1 MTDAVTSVN
10 INSTITYLIAL
21 AIILGARL
29 LSPIIAHIIIYIFH
43 KLFKVDT
50 KIVNS
55 GFYEPIKFMI
65 TVAGFGI
72 AIYYL
77 QLPKGV
83 INLYNKVFKSLLVL
97 AIAKALANCLKPD
110 STFFTKLESSTK
122 FNGNEALN
130 SFIGKIL
137 KALIYI
143 VAAFII
149 LKEDFDY
156 DLGGLAA
163 GLGIGSAVVALAFQ
177 DFVKSLIGGFT
188 ILTDKP
194 FEIGDYIEVGAFQGT
209 AIDITFR
216 STRLRATNNAVIS
229 LPNSVIVAEYV
240 KNWSRLENRR
250 LELRLRLSLNSSTET
265 IQRCIS
271 KLKTVLKA
279 NNNVIEDTVMVH
291 LDSIENDANI
301 IWIVA
306 YINTS
311 DYSEFCQMKEEINC
325 DILSVLERE
334 NIELVYPTQKVYTKT
349 L

>member
-1 MTDAVTSVN
+1 MSGAMTSLNV
-10 INSTITYLIAL
+10 NSTITYATAL

-29 LSPIIAHIIIYIFH
+29 ISPIITHIIIYIFH
-43 KLFKVDT
+43 KLFKVDN

-55 GFYEPIKFMI
+55 GFYEPIKFII
-65 TVAGFGI
+65 TVLGFGI

-83 INLYNKVFKSLLVL
+83 INLYNKVFRSLLVL
-97 AIAKALANCLKPD
+97 AIAKALANCLNPD

-130 SFIGKIL
+130 SFLGKIL
-137 KALIYI
+137 KIIIYI
-143 VAAFII
+143 VAAFVI
-149 LKEDFDY
+149 LKDFGY
-156 DLGGLAA
+156 DLGGLAT

-194 FEIGDYIEVGAFQGT
+194 FEIGDYIEVGVFQGT
-209 AIDITFR
+209 VIDITFR
-216 STRLRATNNAVIS
+216 STRIRATNNAIIS
-229 LPNSVIVAEYV
+229 LPNSVIVSEYV

-250 LELRLRLSLNSSTET
+250 LEMRLRLNLNSNTET

>member
-1 MTDAVTSVN
+1 MSGAMTSLNV
-10 INSTITYLIAL
+10 NSTITYATAL

-29 LSPIIAHIIIYIFH
+29 ISPIIAHIIIYIFH
-43 KLFKVDT
+43 KLFKVDN

-55 GFYEPIKFMI
+55 GFYEPIKFI
-65 TVAGFGI
+65 FTVLGFGV

-83 INLYNKVFKSLLVL
+83 INLYNKVFTSLLVL
-97 AIAKALANCLKPD
+97 ATAKALSNCLNPD

-130 SFIGKIL
+130 SFLGKIL

-143 VAAFII
+143 TAAFII
-149 LKEDFDY
+149 LKDFGY
-156 DLGGLAA
+156 DLGGLAT

-194 FEIGDYIEVGAFQGT
+194 FEIGDYIEVGVFQGT
-209 AIDITFR
+209 VINITFR
-216 STRLRATNNAVIS
+216 STRIRATNNAIIS
-229 LPNSVIVAEYV
+229 LPNSVIVSEYV

-250 LELRLRLSLNSSTET
+250 LEMRLRLSLNSNTET

-306 YINTS
+306 YINTA